1 MYTLDIICING
12 HPFEGWFSN
21 RTSFERQRDGKF
33 IVCPVCGDTSV
44 QQALSAVR
52 IKRHAEVTES
62 TAAPENAGVPE
73 KTDATA
79 KPAVRKSLRHE
90 NILQFIEK
98 NFEDVGGKFA
108 DEAIKIHAGEA
119 ERRNIRGTATIDEE
133 RQLAE
138 EGVSFFK
145 LPNFQ

>member
-21 RTSFERQRDGKF
+21 RTSFEKQRDGKL
-33 IVCPVCGDTSV
+33 IVCPACGDTSV

-52 IKRHAEVTES
+52 IKKHAEIAET
-62 TAAPENAGVPE
+62 PE
-73 KTDATA
+73 KTDTA
-79 KPAVRKSLRHE
+79 AEKTTPKKPAKE
-90 NILQFIEK
+90 NIFQFIEK
-98 NFEDVGGKFA
+98 NFEDVGTKFA
-108 DEAIKIHAGEA
+108 DEAIKIHAGES
-119 ERRNIRGTATIDEE
+119 EIRNIRGTATADEE
-133 RQLAE
+133 KHLAE